1 MLGTVGS
8 GQKGNNLA
16 LTPEHIGP
24 YRIIRPIASGGMA
37 EVYEVQDPASG
48 ERLALKLL
56 VAVRQALRR
65 FDREYEAMTR
75 LNHPGIVRVYHYGL
89 HQGHPWLTM
98 ELLRGV
104 AAQSHVK
111 RMGRPGTPRRLR
123 EVLRLGYHVSKAL
136 HYIHERKLVHR
147 DLKSANVIVLPDDRV
162 KLLDFGAAHLVD
174 SERITMDGEFVG
186 TFAYA
191 SPEQVLAGRIDH
203 RTDLY
208 SLGVLLFRLATGRR
222 PFASRDQEQLIRQ
235 HLYEAPPDPRDFVP
249 NLPAELSDLVLR
261 LLAKSPEERI
271 QTADR
276 VAGALEALNG
286 RPFTT
291 RSRIA
296 IHEEQSAPRGPERH
310 RFWTHMEE
318 GPSSSLV
325 VVTGEDGSDR
335 ARFLENIE
343 AEAREHGIAPYR
355 VALRRGEAMVR
366 LAETL
371 HQMALDCIHPDKD
384 ALAGMVERCC
394 TPAALANPQ
403 GRASLRQAAVDI
415 AALRTANQTVMLLV
429 QEVHRADPLTLD
441 LLGGIRRGLQQLPD
455 TPFKIVASCRSSE
468 FEPGHPAHRR
478 LNDPLHIALPPL
490 DPRQIAVSVG
500 HMLGRRPP
508 TAELARKLHRVTD
521 GQPLYVEEAVRLMV
535 AAGKLEAED
544 SRLAWADHATEVP
557 DPQRAS
563 QAAERVLRG
572 LPVAWRRLLEA
583 LAVADDATL
592 LPVLARLVGWTQ
604 GELTVAVDGL
614 CERGVIRRVPG
625 EEGAVAWRH
634 PVLPGV
640 LRERVH
646 PARRA
651 LYLSRL
657 AAAEEDEPH
666 TRGRVNALVTS
677 GRVQEA
683 AVQANALSGDLLQ
696 QHRIRSVLEMA
707 EPVIDRLR
715 AVDRAPECAEL
726 LLQYARCL
734 RTVAPTD
741 PSNGRTLNQARQL
754 AQLLD
759 DPVLVVRTDLEQAR
773 LYKVIGHYSVYRKY
787 LDQAR
792 DGLQQPDREPV
803 LASQIALEY
812 ASSHRLQGDVAR
824 ADGFASRALE
834 HAEASRDVSQMGQAI
849 VESADCL
856 LAQGHIAE
864 AERAYSLAMDHFERA
879 GDSSGLWRAVARW
892 ANALRLQA
900 RYSEALSQ
908 LYKRLPAASQCQDT
922 VPYVELLQATGW
934 VELDL
939 SRLGRAQECVDELAA
954 TLHRGAHLYL
964 RLQNNLLTGRILLAS
979 GEPKTAAYVLEGVHR
994 SARNAQLAVLAEHAR
1009 ATLAEALYAIGDPE
1023 TSQELFQSA
1032 ILGLLGA
1039 GDVTALA
1046 EGVRARAR
1054 TTATRED
1061 PADVFRHV
1069 RVLLDEQ
1076 PLVLLR
1082 LEHLLAK
1089 GAWYRA
1095 RQDPAR
1101 SSQAFREAAMVLNR
1115 MATNLSDTD
1124 RAALRV
1130 HPWSSWIRQGTR

>member
-1 MLGTVGS
+1 M
-8 GQKGNNLA
+8 A

-111 RMGRPGTPRRLR
+111 RMGRPGAPRRLR

-162 KLLDFGAAHLVD
+162 KLLDFGAAHLAD
-174 SERITMDGEFVG
+174 GERITQDGEFVG

-222 PFASRDQEQLIRQ
+222 PFTARDQEQLIRQ
-235 HLYEAPPDPRDFVP
+235 HLYEPPPDPRDHVP
-249 NLPAELSDLVLR
+249 SIPAELAELVLK
-261 LLAKSPEERI
+261 LLAKSPEERV
-271 QTADR
+271 QTAGR
-276 VAGALEALNG
+276 VAAALEQMHG
-286 RPFTT
+286 RPFTSQ
-291 RSRIA
+291 SRLA
-296 IHEEQSAPRGPERH
+296 IHEEQSVARGPERH
-310 RFWTHMEE
+310 RIWTHLEE

-335 ARFLENIE
+335 WRLLENLE
-343 AEAREHGIAPYR
+343 GEARERGIAPYR
-355 VALRRGEAMVR
+355 VQLRRGEAMAR

-371 HQMALDCIHPDKD
+371 HQMAIDCIHPDKD
-384 ALAGMVERCC
+384 ALADTVMRCC
-394 TPAALANPQ
+394 TPASLANPQ
-403 GRASLRQAAVDI
+403 GRATLRQAAVDV
-415 AALRTANQTVMLLV
+415 AALRCVSQPVMLLV
-429 QEVHRADPLTLD
+429 EEVHRADPLTLD
-441 LLGGIRRGLQQLPD
+441 LLGGIRRGLQQLHD
-455 TPFKIVASCRSSE
+455 TPFKIVVSCRSSE
-468 FEPGHPAHRR
+468 FEPGTAAHRR
-478 LNDPLHIALPPL
+478 LNDPLLVPLAPL
-490 DPRQIAVSVG
+490 DTRQIAVSVG

-508 TAELARKLHRVTD
+508 TAELARQLHEVTN
-521 GQPLYVEEAVRLMV
+521 GQPLYVEETVRRLV
-535 AAGKLEAED
+535 ASGGIEAED
-544 SRLAWADHATEVP
+544 SRLAWADHTTEVP
-557 DPQRAS
+557 SPEQAAS
-563 QAAERVLRG
+563 AAERVLRG
-572 LPVAWRRLLEA
+572 LPVTWRRLLEA
-583 LAVADDATL
+583 LAVAEDATRI
-592 LPVLARLVGWTQ
+592 PILARMVGWTQ
-604 GELTVAVDGL
+604 AELTVAIDGL
-614 CERGVIRRVPG
+614 CQRGVVRRCSDPSVLR
-625 EEGAVAWRH
+625 WRH
-634 PVLPGV
+634 PVLPKL
-640 LRERVH
+640 LRERVN

-651 LYLSRL
+651 LYQARL
-657 AAAEEDEPH
+657 AAAEPDEPQS
-666 TRGRVNALVTS
+666 RGRVNALVAT

-683 AVQANALSGDLLQ
+683 AVQANALSTELLTH
-696 QHRIRSVLEMA
+696 HRIRSVLEMA
-707 EPVIDRLR
+707 EPVVDRLR

-773 LYKVIGHYSVYRKY
+773 LYKMIGHYGIYRKY
-787 LDQAR
+787 LDQAWE
-792 DGLQQPDREPV
+792 G
-803 LASQIALEY
+803 LASPDDEPALAAALAVEY
-812 ASSHRLQGDVAR
+812 ASSHRLQGYLEKADHWSGVAV
-824 ADGFASRALE
+824 D
-834 HAEASRDVSQMGQAI
+834 HAEASGDVRSMGYAI
-849 VESADCL
+849 LESATCL
-856 LAQGHIAE
+856 FGEGQVTQAE
-864 AERAYSLAMDHFERA
+864 QAYSLAMEHFERA
-879 GDSSGLWRAVARW
+879 RDACGLWRSVARW
-892 ANALRLQA
+892 AHTLRLQG
-900 RYSEALSQ
+900 RYSEALAQ
-908 LYKRLPAASQCQDT
+908 LYKRLPAASQCQDA

-954 TLHRGAHLYL
+954 TLHRGAHLHL
-964 RLQNNLLTGRILLAS
+964 RLQTNLLTGRILLAS
-979 GEPKTAAYVLEGVHR
+979 GEPQTAAYVLQEVHR

-1009 ATLAEALYAIGDPE
+1009 SVLAEALFAVGDLE
-1023 TSQELFQSA
+1023 ASTSQFQSA

-1039 GDVTALA
+1039 GDLTALA

-1054 TTATRED
+1054 TLASRED
-1061 PADVFRHV
+1061 PAEIFRHV
-1069 RVLLDEQ
+1069 EALLEGQPMVLLQLEQ
-1076 PLVLLR
+1076 
-1082 LEHLLAK
+1082 LLAK

-1101 SSQAFREAAMVLNR
+1101 SEQAFREAAMVLNR

-1130 HPWSSWIRQGTR
+1130 HPWSSWIRQGRR